1 MRVNKFKRVAKL
13 ELNEL
18 KFTVSG
24 VEEVKYGISRV
35 QILINELE
43 KELSLLKEMNITI
56 EPLKH

>member
-1 MRVNKFKRVAKL
+1 M

>member
-1 MRVNKFKRVAKL
+1 M

-24 VEEVKYGISRV
+24 VEEVRNRISRV
-35 QILINELE
+35 QMLMSELE
-43 KELSLLKEMNITI
+43 KELDLLKEMNITI